1 MNDQIAEPLN
11 TTLEPLCTLFGSW
24 LLALGSWLLGSRST
38 VNLLLGNELIMP
50 MHRPPDMNPEIETTA
65 RLGGLLR
72 S

>member
-24 LLALGSWLLGSRST
+24 LLALGQSIDSE
-38 VNLLLGNELIMP
+38 NFLLGNELIMP